1 MNRRYKL
8 LLLAIILLAAFLRL
22 YKLAEV
28 PPGVNRDE
36 ASIGYTAYSL
46 IQTGK
51 DEYGKPF
58 PLSFQSFGDWK
69 LLLYI
74 YTTIPFVK
82 LFGLNEF
89 AVRLPSAISGILTVL
104 LTYFL
109 LKELFPHKKGFSFQ
123 IWHLSFGIPEVATLL
138 LALSPWH
145 LHLSRVESESNVAVF
160 LTVSAVLLFLKGLR
174 GKPMLLALS
183 LPLFALTYYTY
194 HGNHIF
200 TTLFLIGLCVIYHTR
215 IPRRKPVIVSTLLSA
230 ALIAFILSQT
240 LLGAD
245 KTKISGISIF
255 GSPNVIHENIELPR
269 TRSANPNG
277 LITRL
282 RYNRVTYA
290 IVTITKNY
298 INSFSP
304 NFLFIKGGG
313 NAAHNIKNFGNL
325 YLVELPF
332 FYAGIILLI
341 SSVFLKRSP
350 LISHHSSL
358 LLWWLLI
365 SPIAASITKDA
376 PHTNRMFA
384 IFPLPPI
391 LVALGIIWIMN
402 ALSKQKF
409 FRSVIIISLCIAFLV
424 NFALYMNRYYT
435 HFPKQATNWGAGYKQ
450 LSELLNSEAYKNKQV
465 IMTKPESSPYIFLL
479 FYSGYDPSSY
489 QKQAVRYPATEDA
502 FVHVKGFD
510 RFEFRDINWS
520 ADLGVS
526 DTILIDETK
535 DVPQWVR
542 TSPQAFATIDQWTLV
557 DTGPKLQ

>member
-1 MNRRYKL
+1 MKRKQIFL
-8 LLLAIILLAAFLRL
+8 LVLIMFLAAFLRL
-22 YKLAEV
+22 YKISEV

-46 IQTGK
+46 MQTGK

-69 LLLYI
+69 LPLYV
-74 YTTIPFVK
+74 YATIPFVK
-82 LFGLNEF
+82 LFGLNEL
-89 AVRLPSAISGILTVL
+89 AVRLPSAIAGTLTVL

-109 LKELFPHKKGFSFQ
+109 VKELYKRYNNYKDYNDYISL
-123 IWHLSFGIPEVATLL
+123 LSSLL

-160 LTVSAVLLFLKGLR
+160 LTVSALLLFLKGLKD
-174 GKPMLLALS
+174 KPMLLALS

-194 HGNHIF
+194 HGNHVF
-200 TTLFLIGLCVIYHTR
+200 TTLLLIGLCVIYHAR
-215 IPRRKPVIVSTLLSA
+215 IPRGKSVIAGAIISA

-282 RYNRVTYA
+282 RYNRATYA

-313 NAAHNIKNFGNL
+313 NAAHNIKNFGNM
-325 YLVELPF
+325 YVVELPF
-332 FYAGIILLI
+332 FYAGIIFLLYSLFSKH
-341 SSVFLKRSP
+341 SSFIPSTSLRAG
-350 LISHHSSL
+350 IRHSSL
-358 LLWWLLI
+358 LIWWLLI
-365 SPIAASITKDA
+365 SPVAGMITKDA

-391 LVALGIIWIMN
+391 LTALGIIWLLHLLKKRTVLRYI
-402 ALSKQKF
+402 
-409 FRSVIIISLCIAFLV
+409 VILTIILAYFVNIAYYL
-424 NFALYMNRYYT
+424 NRYYT
-435 HFPKQATNWGAGYKQ
+435 HFPIEEQGNWGIGYKQ
-450 LSELLNSEAYKNKQV
+450 LAAIVTNEKYQTKQV
-465 IMTKPESSPYIFLL
+465 IMARPEYSPYIFLL
-479 FYSGYDPSSY
+479 FYLKFDPATY
-489 QKQAVRYPATEDA
+489 QKTAVRYPPTDDD
-502 FVHVKGFD
+502 FVHVAAFD
-510 RFEFRDINWS
+510 RFQFRDIDWTL
-520 ADLGVS
+520 DPLQK
-526 DTILIDETK
+526 DTILIAE
-535 DVPQWVR
+535 VN
-542 TSPQAFATIDQWTLV
+542 SQWTLIS
-557 DTGPKLQ
+557 P